1 MEALKEAGP
10 RGSGHGGETET
21 SMILALRPELVHTD
35 LLDPDRED
43 PRTKVEGA
51 GSYLRFDQLT
61 AHGGNG
67 DPTTATAEKGQC
79 FFEVCSKE
87 VAETVVA
94 VRAARPFG

>member
-1 MEALKEAGP
+1 ML
-10 RGSGHGGETET
+10 
-21 SMILALRPELVHTD
+21 TD
-35 LLDPDRED
+35 LLDPDGD
-43 PRTKVEGA
+43 VAGMKVEGA
-51 GSYLRFDQLT
+51 CSYLRFDQLT